1 MPYAVAVALDG
12 HNLNGCP
19 SFEDGA
25 EEQCERSIAAA
36 RAVDPRSLDAAQ
48 ALVVDL
54 RDELLDAELL
64 GARARL
70 ALPAPWVALCLSG
83 NNRGWVSKV
92 GEGGTQGK
100 G

>member
-1 MPYAVAVALDG
+1 MPYAVDVALDG

-48 ALVVDL
+48 ALASL
-54 RDELLDAELL
+54 RLSQGRATDAC
-64 GARARL
+64 RAMDR
-70 ALPAPWVALCLSG
+70 
-83 NNRGWVSKV
+83 
-92 GEGGTQGK
+92 
-100 G
+100 